1 MQHIINVIGGG
12 TDYTSGPYTVTFSAN
27 STTASFDVSI
37 NNDNVLESDETFI
50 LTIDPTSLPSNVAV
64 DISNST
70 VTIMDD
76 EGKYITKS
84 IITS

>member
-12 TDYTSGPYTVTFSAN
+12 TDYTSGPYTVTFFAN
-27 STTASFDVSI
+27 STTVSFDVSI
-37 NNDNVLESDETFI
+37 NNDNILESDETFI

-76 EGKYITKS
+76 EGK
-84 IITS
+84 

>member
-12 TDYTSGPYTVTFSAN
+12 TDYTSGSYTVTFPTN
-27 STTASFDVSI
+27 STTASFNVPI
-37 NNDNVLESDETFI
+37 NNDNILESDETFI

-64 DISNST
+64 GISNST

-76 EGKYITKS
+76 EGK
-84 IITS
+84 